1 MPYFNFTQ
9 EIGEP
14 DLVTGEIPGIKSE
27 ASFFLSTSAAE
38 GLRSSRVADITGES
52 SSSESF
58 KSNYAK
64 LPDYLKSCLDYSAIV
79 CGRYG
84 VEIGKLVRLLLA
96 EGLIEDRPG
105 DIMEDV
111 AANVLKE
118 LIDLGMLQEE
128 RQGTEVKVPASY
140 LRLCILKL
148 EKQDFVSKTANS
160 PVRLGIRDDGRDIY
174 PKVEGLLIHSLFIL
188 GADRRAYFDSY
199 RGLSRAYMR
208 NVCGMHFLL
217 VLDLDC
223 WIERLPDELGDLI
236 HLRYLGLFNSNLDEL
251 PGTLGNLKRL
261 QTLDIRW
268 CGGLR
273 KLPIQILH
281 IQQLR
286 HLLMSD
292 SINDCEIRVPKGI
305 GALVNLHTL
314 SGIYGGDDIAM
325 ELIALTQLREL
336 GVKRVTA
343 DHASELFA
351 AIEKMENL
359 TSLSLEAERN
369 YFEEEF
375 FLSGGLIE
383 MPVWFASMENLTR
396 LSLLFSYL
404 SENPT
409 SVLQFLPKLKHLQL
423 CHAYKARHIGK
434 EFCNAGGFPVLETLT
449 IASGS
454 LAEWTEIETGAFPRL
469 RYLCFH
475 NCGNLIFLPEGLQ
488 NISTLQDL
496 CFFPWHPDLRRRLMS
511 QIFGR
516 LRTVDFPTTK
526 WKNIN
531 HNSFH
536 RKFFED
542 EMLLLYSSNII
553 SCFLFIYFNILVK
566 CAILYC
572 LVYLNLCNLQRRN
585 QCTRLQKIYL
595 DDERCV
601 YLFAFP

>member
-14 DLVTGEIPGIKSE
+14 DLVTEEILGIESE

-79 CGRYG
+79 CRISYR

-105 DIMEDV
+105 DIMED
-111 AANVLKE
+111 AAENVLKE

-128 RQGTEVKVPASY
+128 PKGTEVKVPASY
-140 LRLCILKL
+140 LQLCILKL

-160 PVRLGIRDDGRDIY
+160 PVRLGIRDHGRDIY
-174 PKVEGLLIHSLFIL
+174 PNVEGLLIQSLFIFSRHR
-188 GADRRAYFDSY
+188 DSSFDSS
-199 RGLSRAYMR
+199 RGLSRSYMR

-217 VLDLDC
+217 VLELRGV
-223 WIERLPDELGDLI
+223 IECLPDELGDLI
-236 HLRYLGLFNSNLDEL
+236 HLRYLGLYGSHLDEL

-268 CGGLR
+268 CRQLR

-305 GALVNLHTL
+305 GTLVNLHTL
-314 SGIYGGDDIAM
+314 SCIYGGDDIAM

-336 GVKRVTA
+336 GVKRVSD

-351 AIEKMENL
+351 AIKKMENL
-359 TSLSLEAERN
+359 TSLSLEAEGN
-369 YFEEEF
+369 YFRDARFSIFPELDAFSPPPLLQEF
-375 FLSGGLIE
+375 SLRGGLIE

-396 LSLLFSYL
+396 LSLFDSYL

-423 CHAYKARHIGK
+423 CGAYKARHIGK
-434 EFCNAGGFPVLETLT
+434 EFCIAGGFPVLETIR
-449 IASGS
+449 IASEF

-469 RYLCFH
+469 RYLFFH
-475 NCGNLIFLPEGLQ
+475 CCPNLIFLPEGLQ
-488 NISTLQDL
+488 NISTLQGL
-496 CFFPWHPDLRRRLMS
+496 CFFSWNPDLRRRLMGEENYK
-511 QIFGR
+511 IKHVPTI
-516 LRTVDFPTTK
+516 RT
-526 WKNIN
+526 
-531 HNSFH
+531 
-536 RKFFED
+536 FE
-542 EMLLLYSSNII
+542 I
-553 SCFLFIYFNILVK
+553 C
-566 CAILYC
+566 
-572 LVYLNLCNLQRRN
+572 
-585 QCTRLQKIYL
+585 
-595 DDERCV
+595 
-601 YLFAFP
+601 

>member
-14 DLVTGEIPGIKSE
+14 DLVTGEISGIKSE
-27 ASFFLSTSAAE
+27 ASFYLSTSAAE

-79 CGRYG
+79 CRISYR

-128 RQGTEVKVPASY
+128 ELYSPVGHGTVVKDPASY
-140 LRLCILKL
+140 LQLCILKL

-174 PKVEGLLIHSLFIL
+174 PNVEGLLIQSLFIL
-188 GADRRAYFDSY
+188 SVDCRRYSVDSP

-217 VLDLDC
+217 VLDLDGR
-223 WIERLPDELGDLI
+223 IERLPDELGDLI
-236 HLRYLGLFNSNLDEL
+236 HLRYLGLVGSNLDEL

-268 CGGLR
+268 CRQLR

-292 SINDCEIRVPKGI
+292 RVFGGEIRVPKGI
-305 GALVNLHTL
+305 GRLVNLHTL

-336 GVKRVTA
+336 GVKRVSA

-351 AIEKMENL
+351 AIKKMENL

-369 YFEEEF
+369 LFADWMRFSIFPELDAFSPPPLLQEF
-375 FLSGGLIE
+375 FLRGGLIE

-396 LSLLFSYL
+396 LSLFNSYL

-409 SVLQFLPKLKHLQL
+409 SVLQLLPKLKHLKL

-449 IASGS
+449 IASEF

-469 RYLCFH
+469 RYLCFR

-496 CFFPWHPDLRRRLMS
+496 RFLPWNPDLKRRLMGEENYK
-511 QIFGR
+511 IKHVRVFGK
-516 LRTVDFPTTK
+516 V
-526 WKNIN
+526 
-531 HNSFH
+531 
-536 RKFFED
+536 
-542 EMLLLYSSNII
+542 
-553 SCFLFIYFNILVK
+553 
-566 CAILYC
+566 
-572 LVYLNLCNLQRRN
+572 
-585 QCTRLQKIYL
+585 
-595 DDERCV
+595 
-601 YLFAFP
+601 

>member
-14 DLVTGEIPGIKSE
+14 DLVTEEIRGIKSE
-27 ASFFLSTSAAE
+27 ASFYLSTSAAE

-79 CGRYG
+79 CERYP

-128 RQGTEVKVPASY
+128 EQGTRVEVPASY
-140 LRLCILKL
+140 LQLCILKL

-160 PVRLGIRDDGRDIY
+160 PVRLRIRDDGRDIY
-174 PKVEGLLIHSLFIL
+174 PNVEGLPIQSLFIL
-188 GADRRAYFDSY
+188 GVDRRRCYSFDSY

-217 VLDLDC
+217 VLDLDGR
-223 WIERLPDELGDLI
+223 IERLPDELGDLI
-236 HLRYLGLFNSNLDEL
+236 HLRYLGLYYSRLDEL

-268 CGGLR
+268 CRQLR

-292 SINDCEIRVPKGI
+292 SVSHCEIRVPKGI
-305 GALVNLHTL
+305 GTLVNLHTL

-325 ELIALTQLREL
+325 ELIALTQLRVL
-336 GVKRVTA
+336 GVKRVSA

-351 AIEKMENL
+351 AIKKMENL
-359 TSLSLEAERN
+359 TSLSLEAEAS
-369 YFEEEF
+369 YFELTSFSIFPELDAFSPPPLLQEF
-375 FLSGGLIE
+375 SLRGGLIE
-383 MPVWFASMENLTR
+383 MPVWFASMENLTH
-396 LSLLFSYL
+396 LSLFDSYL

-409 SVLQFLPKLKHLQL
+409 SVLQLLPKLKHLQL
-423 CHAYKARHIGK
+423 WKAYKARHIGK

-449 IASGS
+449 IASEF
-454 LAEWTEIETGAFPRL
+454 LVEWTEIETGAFPRL

-496 CFFPWHPDLRRRLMS
+496 CFFPWHPDLKRRLMGEENYK
-511 QIFGR
+511 IKH
-516 LRTVDFPTTK
+516 VP
-526 WKNIN
+526 NI
-531 HNSFH
+531 
-536 RKFFED
+536 RKIE
-542 EMLLLYSSNII
+542 L
-553 SCFLFIYFNILVK
+553 
-566 CAILYC
+566 
-572 LVYLNLCNLQRRN
+572 
-585 QCTRLQKIYL
+585 
-595 DDERCV
+595 
-601 YLFAFP
+601 P

>member
-9 EIGEP
+9 EIGKP
-14 DLVTGEIPGIKSE
+14 DLVTEEIRGIESE

-52 SSSESF
+52 SSSETF

-64 LPDYLKSCLDYSAIV
+64 LPDYLKSCLDYSATV
-79 CGRYG
+79 CGRYR
-84 VEIGKLVRLLLA
+84 VEIGKPVRLLLA

-111 AANVLKE
+111 AEN
-118 LIDLGMLQEE
+118 
-128 RQGTEVKVPASY
+128 
-140 LRLCILKL
+140 LRILKL

-160 PVRLGIRDDGRDIY
+160 PVRLRIGDDGRDIY
-174 PKVEGLLIHSLFIL
+174 PNVEGLLIQSLFIIS
-188 GADRRAYFDSY
+188 RRRDSSFDSP

-217 VLDLDC
+217 VLDLSG
-223 WIERLPDELGDLI
+223 WIECLPDELGDLI

-261 QTLDIRW
+261 
-268 CGGLR
+268 
-273 KLPIQILH
+273 
-281 IQQLR
+281 
-286 HLLMSD
+286 
-292 SINDCEIRVPKGI
+292 INDCEIRVPKGI
-305 GALVNLHTL
+305 GTLVNLHTL
-314 SGIYGGDDIAM
+314 SGIYGGDDIAI

-336 GVKRVTA
+336 GVKRVSD

-351 AIEKMENL
+351 AIKKMENL

-369 YFEEEF
+369 YFEDTSFSIFAELDAFSPPPLLQEF
-375 FLSGGLIE
+375 FLLGGLIE

-396 LSLLFSYL
+396 LSLFYSYL

-409 SVLQFLPKLKHLQL
+409 SVLQLLPKLKHLKL
-423 CHAYKARHIGK
+423 WEAYKARHIGK

-449 IASGS
+449 IASEF

-475 NCGNLIFLPEGLQ
+475 CCGNLIFLPEGLQ

-496 CFFPWHPDLRRRLMS
+496 RFFPWNPDLKRRLMGGENYK
-511 QIFGR
+511 IKH
-516 LRTVDFPTTK
+516 VP
-526 WKNIN
+526 NIRGFVN
-531 HNSFH
+531 
-536 RKFFED
+536 R
-542 EMLLLYSSNII
+542 
-553 SCFLFIYFNILVK
+553 
-566 CAILYC
+566 
-572 LVYLNLCNLQRRN
+572 
-585 QCTRLQKIYL
+585 
-595 DDERCV
+595 
-601 YLFAFP
+601 

>member
-14 DLVTGEIPGIKSE
+14 DLVTEEILGIEPE

-52 SSSESF
+52 SSSETF

-79 CGRYG
+79 CGRYR

-96 EGLIEDRPG
+96 EGLVEDRPG

-111 AANVLKE
+111 AENVLKE

-128 RQGTEVKVPASY
+128 RQGTEVRVPASY

-160 PVRLGIRDDGRDIY
+160 PVRLRIGDDGRDIY
-174 PKVEGLLIHSLFIL
+174 PNVEGLLIQSLFIISERRDSSF
-188 GADRRAYFDSY
+188 GAP

-217 VLDLDC
+217 VLDLRGE
-223 WIERLPDELGDLI
+223 IECLPDELGDLI
-236 HLRYLGLFNSNLDEL
+236 HLRYLGLYGSNLNEL

-268 CGGLR
+268 CRQLR

-305 GALVNLHTL
+305 GTLVNLHTL
-314 SGIYGGDDIAM
+314 SGIYGGDDIAI

-336 GVKRVTA
+336 GVKSVSD

-351 AIEKMENL
+351 AIKKMENL
-359 TSLSLEAERN
+359 TSLSLETEGN
-369 YFEEEF
+369 CFEDTYFSIFPELDAFSPPPLLQEF
-375 FLSGGLIE
+375 FLLGGLIE

-396 LSLLFSYL
+396 LTLSFSYL

-409 SVLQFLPKLKHLQL
+409 SVLQLLPKLKHLQL
-423 CHAYKARHIGK
+423 WQAYKARHIGK

-449 IASGS
+449 IASEF
-454 LAEWTEIETGAFPRL
+454 LAEWTEIETGAFPSL

-475 NCGNLIFLPEGLQ
+475 GCGNLIFLPEGLQ

-496 CFFPWHPDLRRRLMS
+496 RFLPWHPDLKRRLM
-511 QIFGR
+511 GEE
-516 LRTVDFPTTK
+516 
-526 WKNIN
+526 N
-531 HNSFH
+531 
-536 RKFFED
+536 
-542 EMLLLYSSNII
+542 Y
-553 SCFLFIYFNILVK
+553 
-566 CAILYC
+566 
-572 LVYLNLCNLQRRN
+572 
-585 QCTRLQKIYL
+585 KIKHVPHIWTFK
-595 DDERCV
+595 ENC
-601 YLFAFP
+601 

>member
-14 DLVTGEIPGIKSE
+14 DLVTEEILGIEPE

-52 SSSESF
+52 SSSETF

-79 CGRYG
+79 CWRSYR

-96 EGLIEDRPG
+96 EGLVEDRPG

-111 AANVLKE
+111 AENVLKE

-128 RQGTEVKVPASY
+128 RQGTVVKVPASY
-140 LRLCILKL
+140 LQLCILQL

-160 PVRLGIRDDGRDIY
+160 PVRLRIGDDGRDIY
-174 PKVEGLLIHSLFIL
+174 PNVEGLLIQSLFISTE
-188 GADRRAYFDSY
+188 RRNSSFGSP

-217 VLDLDC
+217 VLDLRG
-223 WIERLPDELGDLI
+223 WIECLPDELGDLI
-236 HLRYLGLFNSNLDEL
+236 HLRYLGLYGSNLNEL

-261 QTLDIRW
+261 QTLDIRM
-268 CGGLR
+268 CRQLR

-292 SINDCEIRVPKGI
+292 SVNDCEISVPKGI
-305 GALVNLHTL
+305 GTLVNLHTL
-314 SGIYGGDDIAM
+314 SGIYGGDDIAI

-336 GVKRVTA
+336 GVKRVSD

-351 AIEKMENL
+351 AIKKMENL
-359 TSLSLEAERN
+359 TSLSLETEGN
-369 YFEEEF
+369 YFEDTDFSIFPELDAFSPPPLLQEF
-375 FLSGGLIE
+375 FLRGGLIE

-396 LSLLFSYL
+396 LTLSFSYL

-409 SVLQFLPKLKHLQL
+409 SVLQLLPKLKHLQL
-423 CHAYKARHIGK
+423 WKAYKARHIGK

-449 IASGS
+449 IASEF

-475 NCGNLIFLPEGLQ
+475 NCRNLIFLPEGLQ

-496 CFFPWHPDLRRRLMS
+496 CFLPWHPDLKRRLM
-511 QIFGR
+511 GEE
-516 LRTVDFPTTK
+516 
-526 WKNIN
+526 N
-531 HNSFH
+531 
-536 RKFFED
+536 
-542 EMLLLYSSNII
+542 Y
-553 SCFLFIYFNILVK
+553 
-566 CAILYC
+566 
-572 LVYLNLCNLQRRN
+572 
-585 QCTRLQKIYL
+585 KIKHVPHIWTFK
-595 DDERCV
+595 ENC
-601 YLFAFP
+601 

>member
-9 EIGEP
+9 EIGKH
-14 DLVTGEIPGIKSE
+14 DLVTEEILGIEPE

-64 LPDYLKSCLDYSAIV
+64 FPDYLKSCLDYSAIV
-79 CGRYG
+79 CWRSYR

-111 AANVLKE
+111 AENVLKE
-118 LIDLGMLQEE
+118 LIDLGMLQVQQVQQE
-128 RQGTEVKVPASY
+128 TVVKVPASY

-174 PKVEGLLIHSLFIL
+174 PNVEGLLIQSLFIL
-188 GADRRAYFDSY
+188 SERRTSSFDSP
-199 RGLSRAYMR
+199 RGLSWAYMR

-217 VLDLDC
+217 VLDLSGR
-223 WIERLPDELGDLI
+223 IECLPDELGDLI
-236 HLRYLGLFNSNLDEL
+236 HLRYLGLFNSSLDEL
-251 PGTLGNLKRL
+251 PGTLGNLERL
-261 QTLDIRW
+261 QTLDIRM
-268 CGGLR
+268 CRHLR
-273 KLPIQILH
+273 KLPIEILH

-305 GALVNLHTL
+305 GTLVSLHTL

-336 GVKRVTA
+336 GVKRVTD

-351 AIEKMENL
+351 AIKKMENL

-369 YFEEEF
+369 YSDDGDFSIFAELDAFSPPPLLQEF
-375 FLSGGLIE
+375 FLLGGLIE

-396 LSLLFSYL
+396 LSLSFSYL

-409 SVLQFLPKLKHLQL
+409 SVLQLLPKLKHLQL
-423 CHAYKARHIGK
+423 WEAYKARHIGK

-449 IASGS
+449 IASEF

-469 RYLCFH
+469 RYLCFRR
-475 NCGNLIFLPEGLQ
+475 CRNLIFLPEGLQ

-496 CFFPWHPDLRRRLMS
+496 RFFPWNPDLKRRLMGEENYK
-511 QIFGR
+511 IKH
-516 LRTVDFPTTK
+516 VP
-526 WKNIN
+526 NI
-531 HNSFH
+531 
-536 RKFFED
+536 RG
-542 EMLLLYSSNII
+542 L
-553 SCFLFIYFNILVK
+553 
-566 CAILYC
+566 
-572 LVYLNLCNLQRRN
+572 
-585 QCTRLQKIYL
+585 
-595 DDERCV
+595 
-601 YLFAFP
+601 

>member
-9 EIGEP
+9 EIGKP
-14 DLVTGEIPGIKSE
+14 DLVTEEILGIE
-27 ASFFLSTSAAE
+27 PEVSFFLSTSAAE

-84 VEIGKLVRLLLA
+84 VEIGELVRLLLA

-111 AANVLKE
+111 AENVLKE

-128 RQGTEVKVPASY
+128 EPGTEVKVPASY
-140 LRLCILKL
+140 VQLCILKL

-160 PVRLGIRDDGRDIY
+160 PVRLRIRDDGRDIY
-174 PKVEGLLIHSLFIL
+174 PNVEGLLIQSLFISS
-188 GADRRAYFDSY
+188 GGYYYFDPP

-217 VLDLDC
+217 VLDLSG
-223 WIERLPDELGDLI
+223 WIECLPDELGDLI
-236 HLRYLGLFNSNLDEL
+236 HLRYLRLFNSHLNEL

-261 QTLDIRW
+261 QTLDIRMS
-268 CGGLR
+268 GKLR

-292 SINDCEIRVPKGI
+292 SVDHCEIRVPKGI
-305 GALVNLHTL
+305 GTLVNLHTL
-314 SGIYGGDDIAM
+314 SGIYGGDDIAI

-336 GVKRVTA
+336 GVKSVSD

-351 AIEKMENL
+351 AIKKMENL
-359 TSLSLEAERN
+359 TSLSLETEGN
-369 YFEEEF
+369 YFEDTHFSIFPELDAFSPPPLLQEF
-375 FLSGGLIE
+375 LLRGGLIE

-396 LSLLFSYL
+396 LTLSFSYL

-409 SVLQFLPKLKHLQL
+409 SVLQLLPKLKHLQL
-423 CHAYKARHIGK
+423 WEAYKARHIGK

-449 IASGS
+449 IASEF

-469 RYLCFH
+469 RYLCFR

-488 NISTLQDL
+488 NISTLQEL
-496 CFFPWHPDLRRRLMS
+496 CFFPCHPDLKRRLMGEENYK
-511 QIFGR
+511 IKH
-516 LRTVDFPTTK
+516 VP
-526 WKNIN
+526 NIRGSVN
-531 HNSFH
+531 
-536 RKFFED
+536 
-542 EMLLLYSSNII
+542 Y
-553 SCFLFIYFNILVK
+553 
-566 CAILYC
+566 
-572 LVYLNLCNLQRRN
+572 
-585 QCTRLQKIYL
+585 
-595 DDERCV
+595 
-601 YLFAFP
+601 

>member
-14 DLVTGEIPGIKSE
+14 DLVTEEILGIESE

-38 GLRSSRVADITGES
+38 GLRSSRVSDITGEGS
-52 SSSESF
+52 SSDTF

-79 CGRYG
+79 CERYP
-84 VEIGKLVRLLLA
+84 VEIRKLARLLLA

-111 AANVLKE
+111 AENVLKE
-118 LIDLGMLQEE
+118 LIDLGMLQEV
-128 RQGTEVKVPASY
+128 RQGTEVIVPASY
-140 LRLCILKL
+140 LQLCILQL

-174 PKVEGLLIHSLFIL
+174 PHVEGLLIQSLFIISS
-188 GADRRAYFDSY
+188 RRDYSFYSP
-199 RGLSRAYMR
+199 RCLSRAYMR

-217 VLDLDC
+217 VLDLRGG
-223 WIERLPDELGDLI
+223 IEYLPDELGDLI
-236 HLRYLGLFNSNLDEL
+236 HLRYLGLLNSNLDEL

-268 CGGLR
+268 CGKLR
-273 KLPIQILH
+273 KLPIEILH

-305 GALVNLHTL
+305 GTLVNLHTL
-314 SGIYGGDDIAM
+314 SGIYGGDDIAI

-336 GVKRVTA
+336 GVKRVSD

-351 AIEKMENL
+351 AIKKLENL

-369 YFEEEF
+369 YFEDTPFSIFPELDAFSPPPLLQEF
-375 FLSGGLIE
+375 FLHGGLIE
-383 MPVWFASMENLTR
+383 MPVWFASMENLTH
-396 LSLLFSYL
+396 LSLFFSYL

-409 SVLQFLPKLKHLQL
+409 SVLQLLPKLKHLQL
-423 CHAYKARHIGK
+423 WEAYKARHIGK

-449 IASGS
+449 IASEF

-475 NCGNLIFLPEGLQ
+475 CCGNLIFLPEGLQ

-496 CFFPWHPDLRRRLMS
+496 CFIPCHPDLKRRLMGEES
-511 QIFGR
+511 YKIEH
-516 LRTVDFPTTK
+516 VP
-526 WKNIN
+526 NIW
-531 HNSFH
+531 
-536 RKFFED
+536 D
-542 EMLLLYSSNII
+542 L
-553 SCFLFIYFNILVK
+553 
-566 CAILYC
+566 
-572 LVYLNLCNLQRRN
+572 
-585 QCTRLQKIYL
+585 
-595 DDERCV
+595 
-601 YLFAFP
+601 

>member
-9 EIGEP
+9 EMGKP
-14 DLVTGEIPGIKSE
+14 DLVTEEIRGIESE

-52 SSSESF
+52 SFSETF

-111 AANVLKE
+111 AENVLKE

-128 RQGTEVKVPASY
+128 RHGTVVKVPASY
-140 LRLCILKL
+140 LRLCILQL
-148 EKQDFVSKTANS
+148 EKRDFVSKTANS
-160 PVRLGIRDDGRDIY
+160 PVRLRIRDDGRDIY
-174 PKVEGLLIHSLFIL
+174 PNVEGLLIQSLFIIS
-188 GADRRAYFDSY
+188 GRCNSSFGSP
-199 RGLSRAYMR
+199 RGLSQAYMR

-217 VLDLDC
+217 VLDLDGR
-223 WIERLPDELGDLI
+223 IERLPDELGDLI
-236 HLRYLGLFNSNLDEL
+236 HLRYLGLYGSNLDEL

-261 QTLDIRW
+261 QTLDIRR
-268 CGGLR
+268 CGKLR

-292 SINDCEIRVPKGI
+292 SINHYAIRVPKGI
-305 GALVNLHTL
+305 GTLVNLHTL

-336 GVKRVTA
+336 GVRRVSD

-351 AIEKMENL
+351 AIKKLENL
-359 TSLSLEAERN
+359 TSLSLEAEGN
-369 YFEEEF
+369 YFEDTRFSIFPELDAFSPPPLLQEF
-375 FLSGGLIE
+375 FLRGRLIE

-396 LSLLFSYL
+396 LSLCFSYL
-404 SENPT
+404 SENPA
-409 SVLQFLPKLKHLQL
+409 SVLQLLPKLKHLKL
-423 CHAYKARHIGK
+423 WEAYKARHIGK

-449 IASGS
+449 IASEF

-469 RYLCFH
+469 RYLSF
-475 NCGNLIFLPEGLQ
+475 NVCGNLIFLPEGLQ

-496 CFFPWHPDLRRRLMS
+496 CFFPWNPDLKRRLMGEENYK
-511 QIFGR
+511 IKH
-516 LRTVDFPTTK
+516 VP
-526 WKNIN
+526 NIRGFVN
-531 HNSFH
+531 
-536 RKFFED
+536 R
-542 EMLLLYSSNII
+542 
-553 SCFLFIYFNILVK
+553 
-566 CAILYC
+566 
-572 LVYLNLCNLQRRN
+572 
-585 QCTRLQKIYL
+585 
-595 DDERCV
+595 
-601 YLFAFP
+601 

>member
-9 EIGEP
+9 EIGKH
-14 DLVTGEIPGIKSE
+14 DLVTEEILGMESE

-52 SSSESF
+52 SSSEYF

-79 CGRYG
+79 CWRSYR

-111 AANVLKE
+111 AENVLKE
-118 LIDLGMLQEE
+118 LIDLGMLQVQQVQ
-128 RQGTEVKVPASY
+128 QGTEVKVPASY
-140 LRLCILKL
+140 VQLCILKL

-160 PVRLGIRDDGRDIY
+160 PVRLRIRDDGRDIY
-174 PKVEGLLIHSLFIL
+174 PNVEGLLIQSLFISS
-188 GADRRAYFDSY
+188 GSYYYFDPP

-208 NVCGMHFLL
+208 NVCGMHSLL
-217 VLDLDC
+217 VLDLSG
-223 WIERLPDELGDLI
+223 WIECLPDELGDLI
-236 HLRYLGLFNSNLDEL
+236 HLRYLRLFNSHLNEL

-261 QTLDIRW
+261 QTLDIRM
-268 CGGLR
+268 CRQLR

-292 SINDCEIRVPKGI
+292 GVNDCEIRVPKGI
-305 GALVNLHTL
+305 GTLVNLHTL

-336 GVKRVTA
+336 GVKRVND

-351 AIEKMENL
+351 AIKKMENL
-359 TSLSLEAERN
+359 KSLSLEAEGN
-369 YFEEEF
+369 YFEDTSFSIFPELDAFSPPPLLQEF
-375 FLSGGLIE
+375 FLRGGLIE

-396 LSLLFSYL
+396 LSLFDSYL

-409 SVLQFLPKLKHLQL
+409 SVLQLLPKLKHLQL
-423 CHAYKARHIGK
+423 WKAYKARHIGK

-449 IASGS
+449 IASEF

-475 NCGNLIFLPEGLQ
+475 GCGNLIFLPEGLQ

-496 CFFPWHPDLRRRLMS
+496 CFFPWHPDLKRRLMGEENYK
-511 QIFGR
+511 IEH
-516 LRTVDFPTTK
+516 VP
-526 WKNIN
+526 NIW
-531 HNSFH
+531 
-536 RKFFED
+536 E
-542 EMLLLYSSNII
+542 
-553 SCFLFIYFNILVK
+553 V
-566 CAILYC
+566 
-572 LVYLNLCNLQRRN
+572 
-585 QCTRLQKIYL
+585 
-595 DDERCV
+595 
-601 YLFAFP
+601 

>member
-14 DLVTGEIPGIKSE
+14 DLVTEEILGIESE

-52 SSSESF
+52 SSSETF

-111 AANVLKE
+111 AENVLKE

-128 RQGTEVKVPASY
+128 RQGTVVKVPASY
-140 LRLCILKL
+140 LRLCILQL

-160 PVRLGIRDDGRDIY
+160 PVRLRIRDDGRDIY
-174 PKVEGLLIHSLFIL
+174 PNVEGLLLQSLFIISE
-188 GADRRAYFDSY
+188 RRNSSFSSP

-208 NVCGMHFLL
+208 NVCSLHFLL
-217 VLDLDC
+217 VLDLDGR
-223 WIERLPDELGDLI
+223 IECLPDELGDLI
-236 HLRYLGLFNSNLDEL
+236 HLRYLGLYGSNLDEL

-268 CGGLR
+268 CGKLR
-273 KLPIQILH
+273 KLPIEILH

-305 GALVNLHTL
+305 GTLVNLHTL
-314 SGIYGGDDIAM
+314 SGIYGGDDIAI
-325 ELIALTQLREL
+325 ELIVLTQLREL
-336 GVKRVTA
+336 GVKRVSD

-351 AIEKMENL
+351 AIKKLENL
-359 TSLSLEAERN
+359 TSLSLEAEGN
-369 YFEEEF
+369 YFEDTLFSIFPELDAFSPPPLLQEF
-375 FLSGGLIE
+375 FLRGGLIE

-396 LSLLFSYL
+396 LTLSFSYL

-409 SVLQFLPKLKHLQL
+409 SVLQLLPKLKHLNL
-423 CHAYKARHIGK
+423 WEAYKARHIGK
-434 EFCNAGGFPVLETLT
+434 EFCNAGGFPALETLT
-449 IASGS
+449 IASGF

-496 CFFPWHPDLRRRLMS
+496 CFYPWHPDLKRRLMGEENYK
-511 QIFGR
+511 IEHVPHIWTF
-516 LRTVDFPTTK
+516 
-526 WKNIN
+526 KN
-531 HNSFH
+531 
-536 RKFFED
+536 R
-542 EMLLLYSSNII
+542 
-553 SCFLFIYFNILVK
+553 
-566 CAILYC
+566 
-572 LVYLNLCNLQRRN
+572 
-585 QCTRLQKIYL
+585 
-595 DDERCV
+595 
-601 YLFAFP
+601 

>member
-1 MPYFNFTQ
+1 MQYPTMPYFNFTQ

-14 DLVTGEIPGIKSE
+14 DLVTGEISGIKSE
-27 ASFFLSTSAAE
+27 ASFYLSTSAAE

-79 CGRYG
+79 CRISYR

-128 RQGTEVKVPASY
+128 ELY
-140 LRLCILKL
+140 
-148 EKQDFVSKTANS
+148 S
-160 PVRLGIRDDGRDIY
+160 PVGHGTVVKDPAVDC
-174 PKVEGLLIHSLFIL
+174 
-188 GADRRAYFDSY
+188 RRYSVDSP

-217 VLDLDC
+217 VLDLDGR
-223 WIERLPDELGDLI
+223 IERLPDELGDLI
-236 HLRYLGLFNSNLDEL
+236 HLRYLGLVGSNLDEL

-268 CGGLR
+268 CRQLR

-292 SINDCEIRVPKGI
+292 RVFGGEIRVPKGI
-305 GALVNLHTL
+305 GRLVNLHTL

-336 GVKRVTA
+336 GVKRVSA

-351 AIEKMENL
+351 AIKKMENL

-369 YFEEEF
+369 LFADWMRFSIFPELDAFSPPPLLQEF
-375 FLSGGLIE
+375 FLRGGLIE
-383 MPVWFASMENLTR
+383 MPVWVAEHFH
-396 LSLLFSYL
+396 
-404 SENPT
+404 T
-409 SVLQFLPKLKHLQL
+409 S
-423 CHAYKARHIGK
+423 R
-434 EFCNAGGFPVLETLT
+434 
-449 IASGS
+449 S
-454 LAEWTEIETGAFPRL
+454 AFPPLESR
-469 RYLCFH
+469 
-475 NCGNLIFLPEGLQ
+475 P
-488 NISTLQDL
+488 
-496 CFFPWHPDLRRRLMS
+496 
-511 QIFGR
+511 
-516 LRTVDFPTTK
+516 
-526 WKNIN
+526 
-531 HNSFH
+531 
-536 RKFFED
+536 
-542 EMLLLYSSNII
+542 
-553 SCFLFIYFNILVK
+553 
-566 CAILYC
+566 
-572 LVYLNLCNLQRRN
+572 
-585 QCTRLQKIYL
+585 
-595 DDERCV
+595 
-601 YLFAFP
+601 

>member
-14 DLVTGEIPGIKSE
+14 DLVTEEIPWIKSE
-27 ASFFLSTSAAE
+27 ASFYLSTSAAE

-79 CGRYG
+79 CERDS

-111 AANVLKE
+111 AGNVLKE

-128 RQGTEVKVPASY
+128 LEGTRVEVPASY
-140 LRLCILKL
+140 LQLCILKL

-174 PKVEGLLIHSLFIL
+174 PNVEGLLIQSLFIL
-188 GADRRAYFDSY
+188 GVADFDSLG
-199 RGLSRAYMR
+199 GLSRAYMR

-217 VLDLDC
+217 VLDLDGR
-223 WIERLPDELGDLI
+223 IERLPDELGDLI
-236 HLRYLGLFNSNLDEL
+236 HLRYLGLVWSYLDEL

-268 CGGLR
+268 CGLR
-273 KLPIQILH
+273 KLPIEILH

-286 HLLMSD
+286 HLLMSG
-292 SINDCEIRVPKGI
+292 CVLKGI
-305 GALVNLHTL
+305 GTLVNLHTL

-336 GVKRVTA
+336 GVKRVSD

-351 AIEKMENL
+351 AIKKMENL
-359 TSLSLEAERN
+359 TSLSLEAEEN
-369 YFEEEF
+369 YFERTRFSIFPELDAFSPPPLLQEF
-375 FLSGGLIE
+375 FLRGGLIE
-383 MPVWFASMENLTR
+383 MPDWFASMENLTH
-396 LSLLFSYL
+396 LSLFDSYL

-409 SVLQFLPKLKHLQL
+409 SVLQLLPKLKHLKL

-449 IASGS
+449 IASEF

-469 RYLCFH
+469 RYLCFN

-496 CFFPWHPDLRRRLMS
+496 RFVPWNPDLKRRLMGEENYK
-511 QIFGR
+511 IKH
-516 LRTVDFPTTK
+516 VP
-526 WKNIN
+526 NI
-531 HNSFH
+531 
-536 RKFFED
+536 
-542 EMLLLYSSNII
+542 SS
-553 SCFLFIYFNILVK
+553 
-566 CAILYC
+566 
-572 LVYLNLCNLQRRN
+572 
-585 QCTRLQKIYL
+585 
-595 DDERCV
+595 
-601 YLFAFP
+601 

>member
-14 DLVTGEIPGIKSE
+14 DLVTEEIPGIESE

-64 LPDYLKSCLDYSAIV
+64 LPDYLKACLDYSAIV
-79 CGRYG
+79 CWRSYR

-128 RQGTEVKVPASY
+128 EQGTEVRVPASY

-160 PVRLGIRDDGRDIY
+160 PVRLGIRDDGREIY
-174 PKVEGLLIHSLFIL
+174 PNVEGLLIQSLFIF
-188 GADRRAYFDSY
+188 GVYRRHYSIDSY

-217 VLDLDC
+217 VLDLDGR
-223 WIERLPDELGDLI
+223 IERLPDELGDLI
-236 HLRYLGLFNSNLDEL
+236 HLRYLGLVWSYLDEL

-261 QTLDIRW
+261 QTLDIRR
-268 CGGLR
+268 CGELR

-286 HLLMSD
+286 HLLMSHCV
-292 SINDCEIRVPKGI
+292 NDGEIRVPKGI
-305 GALVNLHTL
+305 GTLVNLRTL

-336 GVKRVTA
+336 GVKRVSA

-351 AIEKMENL
+351 AIKKMENL
-359 TSLSLEAERN
+359 TSLSLEAEEN
-369 YFEEEF
+369 YFHSSVNLSIFPELDAFSPPPLLQEF
-375 FLSGGLIE
+375 FLRGGLIE

-396 LSLLFSYL
+396 LSLIDSYL
-404 SENPT
+404 SDNPT
-409 SVLQFLPKLKHLQL
+409 SALQLLPKLKHLKL
-423 CHAYKARHIGK
+423 WKAYKARHIGK

-449 IASGS
+449 IASNF

-475 NCGNLIFLPEGLQ
+475 CENLIFLPEGLQ

-496 CFFPWHPDLRRRLMS
+496 RFFQWHPDLRRRLMGEENYK
-511 QIFGR
+511 IKH
-516 LRTVDFPTTK
+516 VP
-526 WKNIN
+526 NI
-531 HNSFH
+531 
-536 RKFFED
+536 
-542 EMLLLYSSNII
+542 SS
-553 SCFLFIYFNILVK
+553 
-566 CAILYC
+566 
-572 LVYLNLCNLQRRN
+572 
-585 QCTRLQKIYL
+585 
-595 DDERCV
+595 
-601 YLFAFP
+601 

>member
-14 DLVTGEIPGIKSE
+14 DLVTEEILGIEPE

-52 SSSESF
+52 SSSETF

-84 VEIGKLVRLLLA
+84 VQIGKLVRLLLA
-96 EGLIEDRPG
+96 EGLVEDRPG

-111 AANVLKE
+111 AENVLKE

-128 RQGTEVKVPASY
+128 EQGTKVRVPASY

-160 PVRLGIRDDGRDIY
+160 PVRLRIRDDGRDIY
-174 PKVEGLLIHSLFIL
+174 PNVEGLLIQSLFISS
-188 GADRRAYFDSY
+188 GSYYYFDPP

-217 VLDLDC
+217 VLDLDG
-223 WIERLPDELGDLI
+223 WIECLPDELGDLI

-261 QTLDIRW
+261 QTLDIRM
-268 CGGLR
+268 CRQLR

-292 SINDCEIRVPKGI
+292 SVNHCEIRVPKGI
-305 GALVNLHTL
+305 GTLVNLHTL
-314 SGIYGGDDIAM
+314 SGIYGGDDIAI

-336 GVKRVTA
+336 GVKRVSD

-351 AIEKMENL
+351 AIKKMENL
-359 TSLSLEAERN
+359 TSLSLETEGN
-369 YFEEEF
+369 YFEDTDFSIFPELDAFSPPPLLQEF
-375 FLSGGLIE
+375 FLRGGLIE

-396 LSLLFSYL
+396 LTLSFSYL

-409 SVLQFLPKLKHLQL
+409 SVLQLLPKLKHLQL
-423 CHAYKARHIGK
+423 WKAYKARHIGK

-449 IASGS
+449 IATEF

-475 NCGNLIFLPEGLQ
+475 NCRNLIFLPEGLQ

-496 CFFPWHPDLRRRLMS
+496 CFLPWHPDLKRRLM
-511 QIFGR
+511 GEE
-516 LRTVDFPTTK
+516 
-526 WKNIN
+526 N
-531 HNSFH
+531 
-536 RKFFED
+536 
-542 EMLLLYSSNII
+542 Y
-553 SCFLFIYFNILVK
+553 
-566 CAILYC
+566 
-572 LVYLNLCNLQRRN
+572 
-585 QCTRLQKIYL
+585 KIKHVPHIWTFK
-595 DDERCV
+595 ENC
-601 YLFAFP
+601 